1 MTWTELSQR
10 PDELRTRVILVFQQH
25 QLSPQYYFQEKLGL
39 LTDQQLEQHL
49 QNLDLA
55 VASDHTDSEA
65 PIAMPQKTDAE
76 TFLKAQEPLNYSI
89 RVPTEESVSSDPI
102 YLEDVRQVRSIGWIR
117 KNGSTT
123 EDREYADL
131 LYQVV
136 LLDLWYRHVAE
147 TGETYYPPLQN
158 ELLDE
163 YTLQS
168 NQ

>member
-10 PDELRTRVILVFQQH
+10 PEELRTRVISVFQQH

-39 LTDQQLEQHL
+39 LSDLQLEQHL
-49 QNLDLA
+49 QNLLF
-55 VASDHTDSEA
+55 ASTSGDTTSEA
-65 PIAMPQKTDAE
+65 TSNLPPMADAG
-76 TFLKAQEPLNYSI
+76 TLLKAQESTNYSN
-89 RVPTEESVSSDPI
+89 RDQARESVSSDPI

-117 KNGSTT
+117 KNGRST
-123 EDREYADL
+123 EDREYADM
-131 LYQVV
+131 LYQVL

-163 YTLQS
+163 YTLIS
-168 NQ
+168 NE